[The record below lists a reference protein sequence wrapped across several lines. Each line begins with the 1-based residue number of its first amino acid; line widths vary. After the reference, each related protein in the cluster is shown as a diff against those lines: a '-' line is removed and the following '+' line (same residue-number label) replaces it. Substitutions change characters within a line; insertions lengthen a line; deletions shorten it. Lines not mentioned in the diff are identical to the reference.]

1 MANPKTAELAV
12 ALRLLPS
19 TDELLTTQAAKRLLP
34 ETGPARLASLARQA
48 IAQIRSELTAGV
60 SGGSGH
66 SDIYS
71 KEVLLAESST
81 RLVGIWAAQRASRLR
96 KVINATGVVNHTNLG
111 RAPLSDEA
119 IAAIESAA
127 GYVTL
132 EYDLAAGRRGG
143 RGASVER
150 LLTELTGAEAAVI
163 VNNCA
168 AAAFL
173 VLSVFAKGRE
183 VIVSRGELVEIG
195 GDFRIP
201 DVLAQ
206 SGAKLVEVGT
216 TNRTRLADYENSI
229 SDSTGLILRVHPSNY
244 RIVGFTQR
252 PSVAELAAMCRA
264 RNIALC
270 EDAGSGAL
278 VDLSDAG
285 LTDEPL
291 IRTSIEDGAD
301 IVTFSGDKLL
311 GSAQAGLIVGRRDYI
326 ERLRKHPLYRA
337 LRVDK
342 LAYAALEATL
352 EAYLREDL
360 AAIPVLRMLTLTRSE
375 IETRA
380 RAFIAVFE
388 KMTDLRSAE
397 IVVGESVVG
406 GGSAPAV
413 PVETVLIALRHA
425 TLSADAIEERLRSA
439 ETPVIARIEND
450 AVVIDLRTVDA
461 AEEKLLLEALAGV
474 FG

>member
-1 MANPKTAELAV
+1 
-12 ALRLLPS
+12 
-19 TDELLTTQAAKRLLP
+19 
-34 ETGPARLASLARQA
+34 
-48 IAQIRSELTAGV
+48 
-60 SGGSGH
+60 
-66 SDIYS
+66 
-71 KEVLLAESST
+71 
-81 RLVGIWAAQRASRLR
+81 
-96 KVINATGVVNHTNLG
+96 
-111 RAPLSDEA
+111 
-119 IAAIESAA
+119 
-127 GYVTL
+127 
-132 EYDLAAGRRGG
+132 
-143 RGASVER
+143 
-150 LLTELTGAEAAVI
+150 
-163 VNNCA
+163 
-168 AAAFL
+168 
-173 VLSVFAKGRE
+173 
-183 VIVSRGELVEIG
+183 
-195 GDFRIP
+195 
-201 DVLAQ
+201 
-206 SGAKLVEVGT
+206 
-216 TNRTRLADYENSI
+216 
-229 SDSTGLILRVHPSNY
+229 
-244 RIVGFTQR
+244 
-252 PSVAELAAMCRA
+252 MCRA

-291 IRTSIEDGAD
+291 IRTSVEDGAD

-375 IETRA
+375 IEKRA
-380 RAFIAVFE
+380 RAFIALFE
-388 KMTDLRSAE
+388 KMTGSRSAE
-397 IVVGESVVG
+397 IVGGDSVVG

-439 ETPVIARIEND
+439 ETPVIARIEDD
-450 AVVIDLRTVDA
+450 AVVIDLRTVEP